1 MPLKPI
7 AHPKLLRV
15 AAIVS
20 SVPGLDPAHLVRGSQ
35 RRITDHKE
43 QLHRGVFKAI
53 VAAAGCTYSSPSVD
67 EGVDIAVHH
76 QINSFIDS
84 LTINFQLKCTEGPIT
99 PSGNVVVKMP
109 EQRYNDMRH
118 VGKNAPFLLVAQH
131 VVDDQDRWVDFSGND
146 SVFGVKNYWLNLTG
160 ASQRNVSTGE
170 VEVRVPTS
178 QVLDDNQLIQ
188 LFAQARKGV
197 LKK

>member
-1 MPLKPI
+1 M
-7 AHPKLLRV
+7 

-20 SVPGLDPAHLVRGSQ
+20 SVPGLDSAHLVRGSQ
-35 RRITDHKE
+35 RRIADHKE
-43 QLHRGVFKAI
+43 QLHRGVFKAM
-53 VAAAGCTYSSPSVD
+53 VAAAGCTYSVESVD
-67 EGVDIAVHH
+67 QGNDIAVHH

-99 PSGNVVVKMP
+99 PSGKVVVKVS
-109 EQRYNDMRH
+109 EKRYNDMRH
-118 VGKNAPFLLVAQH
+118 EGKNAPFLLVAQH
-131 VVDDQDRWVDFSGND
+131 VVDDQDRWVDFSGDN

-160 ASQRNVSTGE
+160 AVPRNVSTGE